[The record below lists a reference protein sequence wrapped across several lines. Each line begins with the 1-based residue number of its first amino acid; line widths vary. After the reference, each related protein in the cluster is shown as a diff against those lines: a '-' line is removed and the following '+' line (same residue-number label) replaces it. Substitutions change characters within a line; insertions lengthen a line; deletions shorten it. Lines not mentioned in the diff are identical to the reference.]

1 MTTTVPRFADLLR
14 QEIQPLRVRADI
26 RNAWLRERLHQ
37 ILPELMAREG
47 FDMWLVIAREYNED
61 PVIMTL
67 LPEPSMAARRRTI
80 LVFTRRDDGTIERLS
95 IDRYGFGE
103 FYQKAWDPESG
114 EEQYACL
121 ARIIQERD
129 PARIGIN
136 VSATFA
142 FGDGLT
148 HQEYER
154 LSSALGG
161 ELTARLASAE
171 RLCIGW
177 LERRIPSELAAY
189 PGFVALGHRMIAE
202 AFSRNVIEPG
212 TTTTDD
218 VVWWFR
224 QTMLD
229 MGVQAWFQP
238 SVSIQAL
245 GHSFEQKDGVRN
257 LIQPGDLLHCDVGFY
272 YLGLATDQQQHAY
285 VLHPGEHDAPR
296 GLKTALSAGNRL
308 QDILINTIT
317 PGKTGNQVLRETIA
331 EARAA
336 GIEPSIYT
344 HPLGYHGHAA
354 GPTIGLWDRQGGVPG
369 AGDYEVFDS
378 TCYSIELN
386 AITPVAEWNG
396 QRVRMALEEDAV
408 LLNGEV
414 EWLSG
419 RQTKL
424 HLI

>member
-1 MTTTVPRFADLLR
+1 MTTAIPRFADLLR
-14 QEIQPLRVRADI
+14 QEIQPLRIRADI
-26 RNAWLRERLHQ
+26 RNTWLRERLHT
-37 ILPELMAREG
+37 ILPELMVREG

-80 LVFTRRDDGTIERLS
+80 LVFTRRADGTIERLS

-154 LSSALGG
+154 LSNALGG
-161 ELTARLASAE
+161 ELTARLHSAE

-238 SVSIQAL
+238 SVSIQAQ
-245 GHSFEQKDGVRN
+245 GHSFEQKDGLRN
-257 LIQPGDLLHCDVGFY
+257 LIMPGDLLHCDVGFY

-296 GLKTALSAGNRL
+296 GLKAALSNGNRL

-336 GIEPSIYT
+336 GLEPSIYT

-369 AGDYEVFDS
+369 AGDYEIFDS

-386 AITPVAEWNG
+386 NVTPVAEWNG